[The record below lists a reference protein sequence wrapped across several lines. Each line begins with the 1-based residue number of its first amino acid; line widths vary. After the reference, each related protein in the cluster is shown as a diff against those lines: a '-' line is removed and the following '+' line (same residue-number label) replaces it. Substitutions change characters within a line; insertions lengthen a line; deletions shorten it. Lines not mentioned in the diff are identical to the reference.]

1 MMSDAFRFRN
11 DGGEEQRRTD
21 GLTGALRCM
30 AEPQMNEGPGNVSVG
45 RSGEMVGRADGVP
58 PKRTTIAVQQGQ
70 RIAEG

>member
-45 RSGEMVGRADGVP
+45 RSDGRMACHRSERPSPCNRD
-58 PKRTTIAVQQGQ
+58 I
-70 RIAEG
+70 

>member
-1 MMSDAFRFRN
+1 MMSDAFRFRK

-21 GLTGALRCM
+21 GRGGIALHGRAADERRAGKCV
-30 AEPQMNEGPGNVSVG
+30 GRSVG
-45 RSGEMVGRADGVP
+45 RMVGRADGVP